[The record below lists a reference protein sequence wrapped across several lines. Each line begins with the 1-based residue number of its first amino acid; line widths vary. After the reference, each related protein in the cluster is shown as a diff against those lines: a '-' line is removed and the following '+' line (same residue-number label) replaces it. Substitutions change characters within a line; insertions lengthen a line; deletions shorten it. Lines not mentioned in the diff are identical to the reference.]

1 MVLKIGQRSEVKR
14 SRLRDLRSGVQGS
27 QEDRSNGKILRWLRA
42 RGQGSEDERLE
53 VERTRVRSRG
63 QWSEVGGQEVK
74 VHRLFVQKSESQ

>member
-74 VHRLFVQKSESQ
+74 GHRLFVQKSGSQ